1 MENTHKRLE
10 ALLQAMP
17 PISLAEMSEIRLMK
31 RTDQKYLTNI
41 DTLAELLRLTRDDYY
56 TQGLRPSKN
65 LTSQAYQPRQAH
77 SRA

>member
-41 DTLAELLRLTRDDYY
+41 DTLAELLRLTRNDYY
-56 TQGLRPSKN
+56 TQEIDGRRISPYA
-65 LTSQAYQPRQAH
+65 TTY
-77 SRA
+77 